1 MNVNIEHYKVFS
13 SVVKHKNMTKAA
25 EELMISQPAITRTI
39 KTLET
44 ELGGTLFIRS
54 TKGLELTAEGEM
66 LYEKVK
72 TALDILNDAENLFD
86 EYSELKTGEIKIG
99 ISTVLTKVILVD
111 AIKEFKA
118 KYPGVKITIV
128 NGLTSDLIHMMNKG
142 MLDFIIYNDI
152 ENANN
157 VSIEEALKRINYVF
171 IYNEKFFKI
180 DDYHEIYEKPF
191 ILQKKGSNT
200 RKCFDS
206 YMNIFNIKVNESM
219 EVTSHELVCEFVK
232 QGLGVG
238 FVYEEI
244 ADKHGLQ
251 KIQPAT
257 LAYNQVYLS
266 RNKNI
271 LTKASKEFIK
281 IIKAHC

>member
-111 AIKEFKA
+111 AIKEFKT
-118 KYPGVKITIV
+118 KYIK
-128 NGLTSDLIHMMNKG
+128 
-142 MLDFIIYNDI
+142 
-152 ENANN
+152 
-157 VSIEEALKRINYVF
+157 
-171 IYNEKFFKI
+171 
-180 DDYHEIYEKPF
+180 KPF
-191 ILQKKGSNT
+191 LVLYQKG
-200 RKCFDS
+200 RKL
-206 YMNIFNIKVNESM
+206 I
-219 EVTSHELVCEFVK
+219 
-232 QGLGVG
+232 
-238 FVYEEI
+238 
-244 ADKHGLQ
+244 
-251 KIQPAT
+251 
-257 LAYNQVYLS
+257 
-266 RNKNI
+266 
-271 LTKASKEFIK
+271 
-281 IIKAHC
+281 